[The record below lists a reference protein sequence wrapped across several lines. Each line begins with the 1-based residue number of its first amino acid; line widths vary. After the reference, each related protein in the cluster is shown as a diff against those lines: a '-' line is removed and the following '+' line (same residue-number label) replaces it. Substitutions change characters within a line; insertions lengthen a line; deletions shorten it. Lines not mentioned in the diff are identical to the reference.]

1 MEKEL
6 LIKFLKCETTPEE
19 EKLLV
24 DWLEADPEHRKELDS
39 MQLIMEGMALCAP
52 ELQDMTSDKT
62 SHRVSLFTKLT
73 KISVAASIAI
83 IIAAGIGYNYISDK
97 LDNLSNQKT
106 MVEVPGGQR
115 ICITLGDGTEA
126 WLNSGA
132 KLEYP
137 SVFSGNQRLVKLSGE
152 AMFNVKHDEKHPF
165 IVETYACNIEVLG
178 TKFNINANESSNSF
192 SVALMAGSIKL
203 TNKLSAESSIIM
215 KVNEMVTLKDG
226 YLQLENIKNH
236 DEYLWT
242 EGIISIHDIT
252 FEELMAKFE
261 QIFNVQIE
269 IRSKKIPSINY
280 NRGKIRVSDG
290 IDHALKILQLS
301 SDFTYKRDPETGVIT
316 ILSTKP

>member
-19 EKLLV
+19 ERLLV
-24 DWLEADPEHRKELDS
+24 DWLESDPEHRKELDS

-52 ELQDMTSDKT
+52 ELQDITSDKT
-62 SHRVSLFTKLT
+62 SHRVSLFTRLA

-83 IIAAGIGYNYISDK
+83 IIAAGIGYNYISEK
-97 LDNLSNQKT
+97 LDNLYNQRT
-106 MVEVPGGQR
+106 MINVPEGQR
-115 ICITLGDGTEA
+115 IHMTLGDGTEV
-126 WLNSGA
+126 WLNSSA

-137 SVFSGNQRLVKLSGE
+137 SIFSGNKRLVKLSGE
-152 AMFNVKHDEKHPF
+152 AMFNVKHNEKQPF

-203 TNKLSAESSIIM
+203 TNKLNQENSIIM
-215 KVNEMVTLKDG
+215 KVNEIATLKDG
-226 YLQLENIKNH
+226 FLQLKNIENH

-242 EGIISIHDIT
+242 EGIISIHDIS
-252 FEELMAKFE
+252 FVDLMSKFE
-261 QIFNVQIE
+261 KIFNVQIE
-269 IRSKKIPSINY
+269 IRSKKIPNISY

-301 SDFTYKRDPETGVIT
+301 SEFTYKKDPETGVIT
-316 ILSTKP
+316 II

>member
-39 MQLIMEGMALCAP
+39 MQLIMEGMALCVP
-52 ELQDMTSDKT
+52 ELRNMDSDKT

-83 IIAAGIGYNYISDK
+83 IIAAGIGYSYISDK

-115 ICITLGDGTEA
+115 ICITLGDGTEV
-126 WLNSGA
+126 WLNSSA

-137 SVFSGNQRLVKLSGE
+137 SVFSGNQRIVKLSGE

-178 TKFNINANESSNSF
+178 TRFNVNANESLNSF
-192 SVALMAGSIKL
+192 STALMAGSIKL
-203 TNKLSAESSIIM
+203 TNKLNPESSIIM
-215 KVNEMVTLKDG
+215 KVNEEVTLKDG

-236 DEYLWT
+236 DEYLWP
-242 EGIISIHDIT
+242 EGIISIHDTT

-301 SDFTYKRDPETGVIT
+301 SDFTYKRDTETGVIT
-316 ILSTKP
+316 IL

>member
-19 EKLLV
+19 ERLLV
-24 DWLEADPEHRKELDS
+24 DWLESDPEHRKELDS

-52 ELQDMTSDKT
+52 DLEKMTSDKT
-62 SHRVSLFTKLT
+62 SPRVSLFTRLA

-83 IIAAGIGYNYISDK
+83 ILAAGIGYNYISNK
-97 LDNLSNQKT
+97 IDNLSNQKT
-106 MVEVPGGQR
+106 MIDVPEGQR
-115 ICITLGDGTEA
+115 VQITLGDGTEV
-126 WLNSGA
+126 WLNSSA

-152 AMFNVKHDEKHPF
+152 AMFNVKYDEKHPF

-178 TKFNINANESSNSF
+178 TKFNINADESLKSF
-192 SVALMAGSIKL
+192 SVALMSGSIKL
-203 TNKLSAESSIIM
+203 TNKLIQENPIIM
-215 KVNEMVTLKDG
+215 KVNEVVTLKDG
-226 YLQLENIKNH
+226 HLHLKNIENH

-242 EGIISIHDIT
+242 EGIISIHDIS
-252 FEELMAKFE
+252 FVELMAKFE

-269 IRSKKIPSINY
+269 IRSKNIPTISY

-301 SDFTYKRDPETGVIT
+301 SEFTYKKDPETGVIT
-316 ILSTKP
+316 IL

>member
-19 EKLLV
+19 ERLLV
-24 DWLEADPEHRKELDS
+24 DWLESDPEHRKELDS

-52 ELQDMTSDKT
+52 ELQDITSDKT
-62 SHRVSLFTKLT
+62 SHRVSLFTRLA

-83 IIAAGIGYNYISDK
+83 IIAAGIGYNYISEK
-97 LDNLSNQKT
+97 LDNLYNQRT
-106 MVEVPGGQR
+106 MINVPEGQR
-115 ICITLGDGTEA
+115 IHMTLGDGTEV
-126 WLNSGA
+126 WLNSSA

-137 SVFSGNQRLVKLSGE
+137 SIFSGNKRLVKLSGE
-152 AMFNVKHDEKHPF
+152 AMFNVKHNEKQPF

-203 TNKLSAESSIIM
+203 TNKLNQENSIIM
-215 KVNEMVTLKDG
+215 KVNEIATLKDG
-226 YLQLENIKNH
+226 LLQLKNIENH

-242 EGIISIHDIT
+242 EGIISIHDIS
-252 FEELMAKFE
+252 FVDLMSKFE
-261 QIFNVQIE
+261 KIFNVQIE
-269 IRSKKIPSINY
+269 IRSKKIPNISY

-301 SDFTYKRDPETGVIT
+301 SEFTYKKDPETGVIT
-316 ILSTKP
+316 II